1 MGPIGIEWNARTMG
15 RYQRQM
21 VLPDVGFDGQRRL
34 LESRVLI
41 VGAGALGSAAATY
54 LVAAGVGVVGL
65 VDGDTVELSNLHRQI
80 VHDEGQVGRPKTESA
95 AMRLGAM
102 NSDVKVVQHPYFI
115 HRDNALDL
123 FAQYDLIVNGSDNFP
138 TRYLVNDA
146 AVFTKKPL
154 VDAAILRFEGHL
166 AVFRPGFGCYRCLF
180 PTPPPPG
187 SVPDC
192 ATAGIF
198 GAVAGV
204 LGSMEAVEAL
214 KILLDLAHPQTNTF
228 LVYEALG
235 GTFNRM
241 PLRRDPD
248 CVVCGEHPQIT
259 ELIDYENFCG
269 LPKAVSLSPVG
280 TPSSPDFSI
289 EVKDAQRMIDNQ
301 AVTIVDVRSQ
311 SEFDASHIEGA
322 RHCLLE
328 DLDGLLLDETQ
339 GSVLVVCAI
348 GVRSAYAVDYLR
360 SRGVSAWTLA
370 GGMAAWQ
377 SQRPS

>member
-1 MGPIGIEWNARTMG
+1 MG

-166 AVFRPGFGCYRCLF
+166 AVFRPGLGCYRCLF
-180 PTPPPPG
+180 PAPPPPG

-214 KILLDLAHPQTNTF
+214 KILLDLTHPQTNTF

-235 GTFNRM
+235 ATFNRM
-241 PLRRDPD
+241 PFRRDPD
-248 CVVCGEHPQIT
+248 CVVCGDHPQIT

-311 SEFDASHIEGA
+311 SEFDAGHIEGA

-328 DLDGLLLDETQ
+328 DLDELPLDETQ

-370 GGMAAWQ
+370 GGMAAWE

>member
-1 MGPIGIEWNARTMG
+1 MGVEWNARTMG

-21 VLPDVGFDGQRRL
+21 VLPGVGFDGQRRL

-54 LVAAGVGVVGL
+54 LVAAGVGVLGL

-80 VHDEGQVGRPKTESA
+80 VHDEEQVGSPKTESA
-95 AMRLGAM
+95 AARLRAM
-102 NSDVKVVQHPYFI
+102 NSDVTVVQHPYYLS
-115 HRDNALDL
+115 RDNALDL

-166 AVFRPGFGCYRCLF
+166 AVYRPGFGCYRCLF

-214 KILLDLAHPQTNTF
+214 KILLDLARPRTNTF
-228 LVYEALG
+228 LVYEALEG
-235 GTFNRM
+235 AFSRM
-241 PLRRDPD
+241 PLRRDLD

-259 ELIDYENFCG
+259 ELVDYENFCG
-269 LPKAVSLSPVG
+269 LPDAANLSLVG
-280 TPSSPDFSI
+280 TPGVDDFSI
-289 EVKDAQRMIDNQ
+289 AVKDAQRLVENQ
-301 AVTIVDVRSQ
+301 AMTIVDVRSR
-311 SEFDASHIEGA
+311 SEFDSSHIEGA
-322 RHCLLE
+322 HHCLLE
-328 DLDGLLLDETQ
+328 DLDGLLLDETKD
-339 GSVLVVCAI
+339 SVLVVCAI
-348 GVRSAYAVDYLR
+348 GVRSAYAADYLR
-360 SRGVSAWTLA
+360 SRGIRAWTLA
-370 GGMAAWQ
+370 GGMAAWE